1 MYGIDQEEVFSIKLV
16 IKKFEASTQKITF
29 LEKIKMLVCF
39 VSYWMYFNAL

>member
-29 LEKIKMLVCF
+29 LEKIKMLVYF
-39 VSYWMYFNAL
+39 VSY